1 MVDHGSLDVLLRAAR
16 AQLGISQAELA
27 HRAGVTR
34 QAVSAIESGK
44 AAPTMAVALRLA
56 RVLGR
61 RVDDLFRLVDE
72 LPTISAELIDT
83 RPQAD
88 GTPATTD
95 GPSTG
100 SVRVQVAN
108 VGGRLL
114 ARPLTGAAGV
124 ALTLPRANGIAHVQS
139 DSMPAGPVRRGR
151 ARAGSSAASGAA
163 AESGGAPGRRPVTVE
178 LFADPAHLESTLVAV
193 GCDPATSLLAEH
205 LRRRHPMMELA
216 WQGGN
221 SLQALEAVGR
231 GEAHLAG
238 THLFDPQTGQYNV
251 PFARRLLGADAR
263 LVTFAVWEQGLMLA
277 PGNPRGIQHVGDL
290 TAASLRIA
298 NREPGSGARA
308 LLDAEIARAGLQA
321 AQLEG
326 YTTVVRSHLAAAEAV
341 AAGLADAAVG
351 VRAAAQ
357 ALGLAFLPLAQERYD
372 LAIPGHF
379 FELAPVQALLETLTS
394 PLFRLEVEALGGYDV
409 TPMGTLVAA

>member
-1 MVDHGSLDVLLRAAR
+1 MADHGALDVLLRAAR

-44 AAPTMAVALRLA
+44 AAPTMTVALRLA

-72 LPTISAELIDT
+72 LPTVRAELLDAGDL
-83 RPQAD
+83 PAD
-88 GTPATTD
+88 ET
-95 GPSTG
+95 
-100 SVRVQVAN
+100 VRVQVAD
-108 VGGRLL
+108 VGGRLV

-124 ALTLPRANGIAHVQS
+124 VLTLPRANGIVR
-139 DSMPAGPVRRGR
+139 PAARGL
-151 ARAGSSAASGAA
+151 SHKQ
-163 AESGGAPGRRPVTVE
+163 RPVQVE
-178 LFADPAHLESTLVAV
+178 LFTDPARLESTLVAV

-205 LRRRHPMMELA
+205 LRRRHPTVELA

-221 SLQALEAVGR
+221 SLQALEAAGR

-238 THLFDPQTGQYNV
+238 THLFDPASGLYNV
-251 PFARRLLGADAR
+251 PFARRLLGADVR

-277 PGNPRGIQHVGDL
+277 AGNPRGIGHVGDL
-290 TAASLRIA
+290 TQPGVRIA
-298 NREPGSGARA
+298 NREAGSGARA
-308 LLDAEIARAGLQA
+308 LLDAELARAGLHA
-321 AQLEG
+321 EQLAG

-351 VRAAAQ
+351 VRAAAL
-357 ALGLAFLPLAQERYD
+357 ALGLAFLPLAEERYD
-372 LAIPGHF
+372 LAIPARF
-379 FELAPVQALLETLTS
+379 FELPAVQALLETLTS

-409 TPMGTLVAA
+409 SPMGTLVAA

>member
-1 MVDHGSLDVLLRAAR
+1 MADHGSLDVLLRAAR

-34 QAVSAIESGK
+34 QAVSAIESAK
-44 AAPTMAVALRLA
+44 AAPTMTVALRLA

-72 LPTISAELIDT
+72 LPSINAELLDLGDL
-83 RPQAD
+83 A
-88 GTPATTD
+88 AEA
-95 GPSTG
+95 

-108 VGGRLL
+108 VGGRTI
-114 ARPLTGAAGV
+114 ARPLTGPAGV
-124 ALTLPRANGIAHVQS
+124 MLTLPRANGIVRPGAAGLGAGS
-139 DSMPAGPVRRGR
+139 GSRERGPAPGPVR
-151 ARAGSSAASGAA
+151 
-163 AESGGAPGRRPVTVE
+163 VE
-178 LFADPAHLESTLVAV
+178 LFADPARLESTLVAV

-205 LRRRHPMMELA
+205 LRRRHPTMELA

-238 THLFDPQTGQYNV
+238 THLFDPVAGVYNV

-277 PGNPRGIQHVGDL
+277 PGNPRSVEHVGDL
-290 TAASLRIA
+290 TRVGVRIA

-308 LLDAEIARAGLQA
+308 LLDAEIVRAGLRTDQIA
-321 AQLEG
+321 G
-326 YTTVVRSHLAAAEAV
+326 YSTVVRSHLAAAEAV
-341 AAGLADAAVG
+341 AAGLADAAIG

-372 LAIPGHF
+372 LAIPGQF
-379 FELAPVQALLETLTS
+379 FELASVQALLETLTS

>member
-1 MVDHGSLDVLLRAAR
+1 MPDHGSLDVLLRAAR

-34 QAVSAIESGK
+34 QAVNAIESGK
-44 AAPTMAVALRLA
+44 AAPTMTVALRLA

-72 LPTISAELIDT
+72 LPTVSAELLD
-83 RPQAD
+83 PGDLPAD
-88 GTPATTD
+88 Q
-95 GPSTG
+95 

-108 VGGRLL
+108 VGGRIV
-114 ARPLTGAAGV
+114 ARPLTGSAGV
-124 ALTLPRANGIAHVQS
+124 VLTLPRANGVVRPAAHRLGDRPVQL
-139 DSMPAGPVRRGR
+139 GGR
-151 ARAGSSAASGAA
+151 A
-163 AESGGAPGRRPVTVE
+163 VQVE
-178 LFADPAHLESTLVAV
+178 LFADPARLETTLVAV

-205 LRRRHPMMELA
+205 LRRRHPTFELA

-221 SLQALEAVGR
+221 SLQALESVGR

-238 THLFDPQTGQYNV
+238 THLLDPSSGVYNV
-251 PFARRLLGADAR
+251 PFAHRLLGPDAR

-277 PGNPRGIQHVGDL
+277 PGNPRGIEHVGDL
-290 TAASLRIA
+290 ARPDLRVA

-308 LLDAEIARAGLQA
+308 LLDAQLAQAGIPAARVT
-321 AQLEG
+321 G
-326 YTTVVRSHLAAAEAV
+326 YGTVVRSHLAAAEAV

-351 VRAAAQ
+351 VRAAAL
-357 ALGLAFLPLAQERYD
+357 ALGLTFLPLAQERYD
-372 LAIPGHF
+372 LAIPARL

-409 TPMGTLVAA
+409 TLMGTLVAA

>member
-1 MVDHGSLDVLLRAAR
+1 MADHGSLDVLLRAAR
-16 AQLGISQAELA
+16 AQMGISQAELA
-27 HRAGVTR
+27 QRAGVTR

-72 LPTISAELIDT
+72 LPSVTAELL
-83 RPQAD
+83 
-88 GTPATTD
+88 
-95 GPSTG
+95 PSTEL
-100 SVRVQVAN
+100 SASDAVRVQVAN
-108 VGGRLL
+108 IGGRLV

-124 ALTLPRANGIAHVQS
+124 ALTLPRANGIA
-139 DSMPAGPVRRGR
+139 RL
-151 ARAGSSAASGAA
+151 AGSAPAAGGSTRRRPGSAP
-163 AESGGAPGRRPVTVE
+163 APGTTAGRRAVQVD
-178 LFADPAHLESTLVAV
+178 LFADPSHLESTLVAV

-205 LRRRHPMMELA
+205 LRRRHPTMELA

-221 SLQALEAVGR
+221 SLQALESVGR

-238 THLFDPQTGQYNV
+238 THLFDPRTGVYNV
-251 PFARRLLGADAR
+251 PFAQRLLGADVR

-277 PGNPRGIQHVGDL
+277 PGNPRGIGHLGDL
-290 TAASLRIA
+290 TRPELRIA
-298 NREPGSGARA
+298 NRETGSGARA
-308 LLDAEIARAGLQA
+308 LLDAELARAGLQP
-321 AQLEG
+321 AQLAG

-341 AAGLADAAVG
+341 AAGLADAAIG

-357 ALGLAFLPLAQERYD
+357 ALGLAFLPLAHERYD
-372 LAIPGHF
+372 LAIPSRF

-409 TPMGTLVAA
+409 SPMGTLVAA

>member
-1 MVDHGSLDVLLRAAR
+1 MADHGTLDVLLRAAR
-16 AQLGISQAELA
+16 AQLGISQSELA
-27 HRAGVTR
+27 QRAGVTR

-56 RVLGR
+56 RVVGR

-72 LPTISAELIDT
+72 LPRVSAELLAGDDL
-83 RPQAD
+83 A
-88 GTPATTD
+88 
-95 GPSTG
+95 G
-100 SVRVQVAN
+100 SEAVRVQVAN
-108 VGGRLL
+108 IGGRLL

-124 ALTLPRANGIAHVQS
+124 ALTLPRANGIARL
-139 DSMPAGPVRRGR
+139 PAGRGIHPAGQVS
-151 ARAGSSAASGAA
+151 ARPA
-163 AESGGAPGRRPVTVE
+163 VQVE
-178 LFADPAHLESTLVAV
+178 LFADSSHLETTLVAV

-231 GEAHLAG
+231 GEAHMAG
-238 THLFDPQTGQYNV
+238 THLFDPETGVYNV
-251 PFARRLLGADAR
+251 PFAQRLLGADAR

-277 PGNPRGIQHVGDL
+277 PGNPHGIQHVGDL
-290 TAASLRIA
+290 TRPGLRIA
-298 NREPGSGARA
+298 NREAGSGARA
-308 LLDAEIARAGLQA
+308 LLDAELGRAGLLSEYLA
-321 AQLEG
+321 G

-372 LAIPGHF
+372 LAIPNRF

-409 TPMGTLVAA
+409 SPMGTLVAA

>member
-1 MVDHGSLDVLLRAAR
+1 MADHGSLDVLVRAAR
-16 AQLGISQAELA
+16 ASLGISQAELA
-27 HRAGVTR
+27 QRAGVTR

-72 LPTISAELIDT
+72 LPAVTAELL
-83 RPQAD
+83 
-88 GTPATTD
+88 
-95 GPSTG
+95 PSVQPP
-100 SVRVQVAN
+100 SHDAVRVQVADI
-108 VGGRLL
+108 GGRLV
-114 ARPLTGAAGV
+114 ARPLTGSAGV
-124 ALTLPRANGIAHVQS
+124 ALTLPRANGIA
-139 DSMPAGPVRRGR
+139 RL
-151 ARAGSSAASGAA
+151 AADVP
-163 AESGGAPGRRPVTVE
+163 SGGSTRRSATATSVTAGRRAVQVD
-178 LFADPAHLESTLVAV
+178 LFADPSQLESTLVAV

-221 SLQALEAVGR
+221 SLHALEAVGR

-238 THLFDPQTGQYNV
+238 THLYDPQTGIYNM
-251 PFARRLLGADAR
+251 PFAQRLLGADVR

-277 PGNPRGIQHVGDL
+277 PGNPHGIQHLGDL
-290 TAASLRIA
+290 TRPGLRIT
-298 NREPGSGARA
+298 NREAGSGARA
-308 LLDAEIARAGLQA
+308 LLDAELARASINSE
-321 AQLEG
+321 QLAG

-357 ALGLAFLPLAQERYD
+357 ALGLAFLPLAFERYD
-372 LAIPGHF
+372 LAIPSRF
-379 FELAPVQALLETLTS
+379 FELPTVQALLETLTS
-394 PLFRLEVEALGGYDV
+394 PLFRLEVEALGGY
-409 TPMGTLVAA
+409 

>member
-1 MVDHGSLDVLLRAAR
+1 MADHGSLDVLLRAAR
-16 AQLGISQAELA
+16 AQLGISQGELA
-27 HRAGVTR
+27 ARAGVTR

-72 LPTISAELIDT
+72 LPGVSAELLAPETLPDE
-83 RPQAD
+83 D
-88 GTPATTD
+88 V
-95 GPSTG
+95 
-100 SVRVQVAN
+100 VRVQVAN
-108 VGGRLL
+108 VDGRII

-124 ALTLPRANGIAHVQS
+124 MLTLPHANGI
-139 DSMPAGPVRRGR
+139 VRIADTARGTRGTRGR
-151 ARAGSSAASGAA
+151 SRSVRA
-163 AESGGAPGRRPVTVE
+163 E
-178 LFADPAHLESTLVAV
+178 LFVDPSRLENTVVAA

-205 LRRRHPMMELA
+205 LKRRHPTMELA
-216 WQGGN
+216 WHGGN
-221 SLQALEAVGR
+221 SLQALETVAR

-238 THLFDPQTGQYNV
+238 THLLDPETGTYNL
-251 PFARRLLGADAR
+251 PFARKLLGPDVR

-277 PGNPRGIQHVGDL
+277 PGNPRGIQHAGEL
-290 TAASLRIA
+290 TGPEVRIA

-308 LLDAEIARAGLQA
+308 LLDAELARAGLRPEQV
-321 AQLEG
+321 EG
-326 YTTVVRSHLAAAEAV
+326 YTTVVRSHLAAAESV
-341 AAGLADAAVG
+341 GAGLADAAIG

-357 ALGLAFLPLAQERYD
+357 ALGLAFVPLAQERYD
-372 LAIPGHF
+372 LAIPARF

-409 TPMGTLVAA
+409 SPMGSVVVAA

>member
-1 MVDHGSLDVLLRAAR
+1 MRVGVGRVADHGTLDVLLRAAR
-16 AQLGISQAELA
+16 AQIGISQAELA

-44 AAPTMAVALRLA
+44 AAPTMAVALKLA

-72 LPTISAELIDT
+72 LPSVSAELL
-83 RPQAD
+83 D
-88 GTPATTD
+88 GGDLPAEEA
-95 GPSTG
+95 
-100 SVRVQVAN
+100 VRVQVAN
-108 VGGRLL
+108 VGGRIV
-114 ARPLTGAAGV
+114 ARPLTGSAGV
-124 ALTLPRANGIAHVQS
+124 VLTLPRANGI
-139 DSMPAGPVRRGR
+139 VRPSGR
-151 ARAGSSAASGAA
+151 TSR
-163 AESGGAPGRRPVTVE
+163 RRPVRVE
-178 LFADPAHLESTLVAV
+178 LFADPGRLESTLVAV

-205 LRRRHPMMELA
+205 LRRRHPTLELA

-238 THLFDPQTGQYNV
+238 THLLDPSTGVYNV
-251 PFARRLLGADAR
+251 PFARRLLGPDAR

-277 PGNPRGIQHVGDL
+277 PGNPRGIGHVGDL
-290 TAASLRIA
+290 AGPSVRIA

-308 LLDAEIARAGLQA
+308 LLDAELTRAGIKPEQVL
-321 AQLEG
+321 G

-357 ALGLAFLPLAQERYD
+357 ALGLGFLPLAQERYD
-372 LAIPGHF
+372 LAIPDRF
-379 FELAPVQALLETLTS
+379 FELATVQALLETLTS

-409 TPMGTLVAA
+409 TPMGTVVAA

>member
-1 MVDHGSLDVLLRAAR
+1 MAEHGSLDVLLRAAR
-16 AQLGISQAELA
+16 VQLGISQAELA

-44 AAPTMAVALRLA
+44 AVPTMAVALKLA

-72 LPTISAELIDT
+72 LPTVE
-83 RPQAD
+83 
-88 GTPATTD
+88 ATLVGEAGLQD
-95 GPSTG
+95 EG

-108 VGGRLL
+108 VDGRIV

-124 ALTLPRANGIAHVQS
+124 MLTLPRANGIVQS
-139 DSMPAGPVRRGR
+139 FGAGHARAASPAVSPGGGRHPGGGTAPVRV
-151 ARAGSSAASGAA
+151 A
-163 AESGGAPGRRPVTVE
+163 
-178 LFADPAHLESTLVAV
+178 LFTDPARLESTLVAV

-205 LRRRHPMMELA
+205 LRRRHPTVELV

-221 SLQALEAVGR
+221 SLQALESVGR

-238 THLFDPQTGQYNV
+238 THLLDQASGEYNV
-251 PFARRLLGADAR
+251 PFARRSIGGDVR
-263 LVTFAVWEQGLMLA
+263 LVTFANWEQGLMLA
-277 PGNPRGIQHVGDL
+277 PGNPRGIEHVGDL
-290 TAASLRIA
+290 TRAGVRIA

-308 LLDAEIARAGLQA
+308 LLDAELREAGLKPDDVK
-321 AQLEG
+321 G
-326 YTTVVRSHLAAAEAV
+326 YGTVVRSHLAAAEAV

-351 VRAAAQ
+351 VRAAAL

-372 LAIPGHF
+372 LAIPARF
-379 FELAPVQALLETLTS
+379 FELPSVQALLETLTS

-409 TPMGTLVAA
+409 SPMGTLVAA